1 MVKLQ
6 NEVWNFLLE
15 NCKWWTLCS
24 KCKLNFKNG
33 NCCLEFWESFWTV
46 KLQNE
51 VWKFHLENCKWWKLC
66 KGGGSSRKHRSGFT
80 STRPGLPQLNSHF
93 TPTGS
98 DAYPTGFR
106 CSVHNRPV
114 FPPTRSGSVTP
125 YYGVR
130 IHMSTDRVSV
140 WTDRSSFISTTTCAS
155 NKFSGRIHLHCW
167 HHLLT
172 LSLGHTLLMVEYPEL
187 ALFRIHAFDPVGC
200 CKLHFSSPDRFFFQ
214 TDRVHTCAQKA
225 LDCFF

>member
-1 MVKLQ
+1 MHTRPVSDVL
-6 NEVWNFLLE
+6 F
-15 NCKWWTLCS
+15 T
-24 KCKLNFKNG
+24 
-33 NCCLEFWESFWTV
+33 TDRY
-46 KLQNE
+46 
-51 VWKFHLENCKWWKLC
+51 FHL
-66 KGGGSSRKHRSGFT
+66 
-80 STRPGLPQLNSHF
+80 PGRVLLRRI
-93 TPTGS
+93 T
-98 DAYPTGFR
+98 
-106 CSVHNRPV
+106 V
-114 FPPTRSGSVTP
+114 FV
-125 YYGVR
+125 Y
-130 IHMSTDRVSV
+130 ICSV